1 MTLRGTT
8 PVPNFF
14 LDKRMVDLSA
24 SSVRVYLKIVR
35 NTLGWRD
42 QDGNVKGRDWIA
54 HSQFAKVGVS
64 SRSVTNA
71 VDELLQHGLIRVTDD
86 QGNSLSNPK
95 RRKHAKRI
103 FYGPVLETQAETT
116 YNKVKIAPNSA
127 NTIEKTTQVLPTTK
141 ENFTKEYRAETA
153 QGTERLTDSQRIKR
167 IMEEQQNKQIQ
178 RDSWNF

>member
-24 SSVRVYLKIVR
+24 SSIRVYLKIIR

-42 QDGNVKGRDWIA
+42 ENGNVKRRDWIA

-71 VDELLQHGLIRVTDD
+71 IEELLHHGLIRVTDD
-86 QGNSLSNPK
+86 KGNSLSDPK
-95 RRKHAKRI
+95 RRKLAKRI
-103 FYGPVLETQAETT
+103 YYAPILETQAESTN
-116 YNKVKIAPNSA
+116 YNAKNDNNKPQN
-127 NTIEKTTQVLPTTK
+127 LPTTK
-141 ENFTKEYRAETA
+141 EISLQKSSVKN
-153 QGTERLTDSQRIKR
+153 TERITDRQRFNQIKD
-167 IMEEQQNKQIQ
+167 EQQRKQLQ
-178 RDSWNF
+178 RDGWLYT